1 MGTARD
7 SDYGAF
13 MEKFLLQP
21 SPSLH
26 QLPLHGLTF
35 AFKDIFDVD
44 GYVTGFGNP
53 DWARTHPAATSTAPA
68 ILAVLRGGATCVGKT
83 VTAELAYSINGEN
96 KHYGT
101 PTNPCVPDRVPGG
114 SSSGSAV
121 AVGAKLVDFAL
132 GTDTGGSVRVPAS
145 YCGILGFRPSHDA
158 ISTAGV
164 IPLVQSF
171 DTVGWFARDP
181 VILNRVGRVLLQ
193 LPDVDLVKPSRII
206 IAEDCF
212 QLSDIPKDRVTRPLV
227 KSVQKLF
234 GSHLVSRA
242 ILEDYVKDKVPS
254 LKQFLNKGNAD
265 QESHIPSL
273 EALSSAMRLI
283 IGYEFKN
290 NHGEW
295 INTVKPDLGP
305 GISERV
311 WEALMTT
318 DENLDICH
326 SVKNEA
332 RAALIDLLGDFGV
345 LAIPT
350 VLGPPSKLQT
360 DPTISENFCD
370 RTFSLLLIA
379 SASGFCQVSIPLGLY
394 DNLPVSISL
403 LATHG
408 SDGFLLNLV
417 ETLYDTL
424 KEEVGIVEKMGS

>member
-1 MGTARD
+1 MARD

-193 LPDVDLVKPSRII
+193 LPDVDLVRPSRII

-212 QLSDIPKDRVTRPLV
+212 QLSDIPKDRVIQPLV
-227 KSVQKLF
+227 KSVEKLF

-254 LKQFLNKGNAD
+254 LKQFVNKGNAD

-326 SVKNEA
+326 SVKSEA
-332 RAALIDLLGDFGV
+332 HAALIDLLGDCGV

-350 VLGPPSKLQT
+350 VLEPPPKLQC
-360 DPTISENFCD
+360 DPIQLEALLVK
-370 RTFSLLLIA
+370 TFSLLSMAGLT
-379 SASGFCQVSIPLGLY
+379 GFCQVSIPLGLY
-394 DNLPVSISL
+394 DNLPVAISL
-403 LATHG
+403 LAKHG

-417 ETLYDTL
+417 ESLY
-424 KEEVGIVEKMGS
+424 KNIQEEVGIAEKKGY